1 VSSATHPPF
10 ATTLL
15 PGFLGT
21 ELPDWLAARLRSGL
35 GGVCLFGQNIV
46 STEQVRALTDAIYE
60 ANPLAIIAIDEEGG
74 DVTRLHY
81 ADGSPYPGSAVLGR
95 IDDLTTTGEVARA
108 VGWELRR
115 AGVNLD
121 FAPDVDIN
129 SNPDNPVIGVRSF
142 GALAEPVARH
152 SAAWVRGLQSTGVAA
167 TVKHFPGH
175 GDTAQDSHLALPI
188 VDRSLEM
195 LQERE
200 LVPFV
205 AAIRAGARAVMT
217 SHILLPQVDA
227 AHPATMSS
235 GILTGLLR
243 GELGFDGVIVTDALD
258 MAGASAD
265 RGIDGAAVL
274 ALDAGSDLL
283 CLGTENTDE
292 QLTEIERTLAAAVDS
307 GMLSADRVADA
318 ARRVLALAD
327 ELAAERTA
335 IGVPPVTGDVL
346 ETALEPAVI
355 ASFDSRPGASEWLRD
370 HPDHTV
376 VRIETSSNIAVGIA
390 PWGPFAETA
399 ADPDRSANRAFTER
413 RQLVL
418 GADQPLPTD
427 LPAGKPLLVIG
438 RSIHRYRFA
447 REAIDALR
455 GAGRPILIVDMGWPS
470 DDRAVAD
477 VATFGASRLVGRALI
492 DWLATE
498 LD

>member
-1 VSSATHPPF
+1 
-10 ATTLL
+10 
-15 PGFLGT
+15 
-21 ELPDWLAARLRSGL
+21 
-35 GGVCLFGQNIV
+35 
-46 STEQVRALTDAIYE
+46 
-60 ANPLAIIAIDEEGG
+60 
-74 DVTRLHY
+74 
-81 ADGSPYPGSAVLGR
+81 
-95 IDDLTTTGEVARA
+95 
-108 VGWELRR
+108 
-115 AGVNLD
+115 
-121 FAPDVDIN
+121 
-129 SNPDNPVIGVRSF
+129 
-142 GALAEPVARH
+142 
-152 SAAWVRGLQSTGVAA
+152 
-167 TVKHFPGH
+167 
-175 GDTAQDSHLALPI
+175 
-188 VDRSLEM
+188 
-195 LQERE
+195 
-200 LVPFV
+200 
-205 AAIRAGARAVMT
+205 
-217 SHILLPQVDA
+217 
-227 AHPATMSS
+227 MSS

-292 QLTEIERTLAAAVDS
+292 QLTEIERTLAAVVDS

-390 PWGPFAETA
+390 PWGPFAETV

-413 RQLVL
+413 RHLVL